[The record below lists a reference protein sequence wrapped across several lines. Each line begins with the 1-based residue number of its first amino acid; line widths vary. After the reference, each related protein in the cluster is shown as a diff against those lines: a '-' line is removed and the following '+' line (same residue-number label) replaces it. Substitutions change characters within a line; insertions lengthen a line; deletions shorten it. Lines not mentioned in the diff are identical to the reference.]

1 MNWNSLRHQWVTGL
15 IVAVCL
21 SLASCGSDRRL
32 AVYPAKGTISLNGK
46 PLPNATVI
54 FHAEFPLEGP
64 DGKPAPVPGGYSNS
78 EGLFTVST
86 YGAGDGLPEGEYRV
100 TVSCE
105 DRTAKPV
112 QESYPEL
119 LPIVYQDPTKSG
131 LTASISGGQ
140 NELPTFE
147 LKR

>member
-1 MNWNSLRHQWVTGL
+1 MSQNSLRHPGVTGL
-15 IVAVCL
+15 IIAMCL
-21 SLASCGSDRRL
+21 SLASCGGEQRL
-32 AVYPAKGTISLNGK
+32 PVYPAKGAISFNGK

-54 FHAEFPLEGP
+54 FHAEFPLEDP

-86 YGAGDGLPEGEYRV
+86 YGAGDGLPEGEYRI

-119 LPIVYQDPTKSG
+119 LPVAYQDPAKSG
-131 LTASISGGQ
+131 LTASISGGK
-140 NELPTFE
+140 NELPPIE

>member
-1 MNWNSLRHQWVTGL
+1 MNCYTLRPQCVMGL
-15 IVAVCL
+15 AVAVCL
-21 SLASCGSDRRL
+21 SLAACGSDQRL
-32 AVYPAKGTISLNGK
+32 PVYPARGTISLNGS

-64 DGKPAPVPGGYSNS
+64 DGKPAPVPGGYSNA

-86 YGAGDGLPEGEYRV
+86 YGAADGLPEGEYRV

-105 DRTAKPV
+105 DRTAQPV
-112 QESYPEL
+112 QDSYPEL
-119 LPIVYQDPTKSG
+119 LPAVYQDPVRSG

-140 NELPTFE
+140 NELPKFE